1 MPSYKTHS
9 VHGELI
15 LPYINNNVKISKED
29 IKIFCIGPD
38 TMIATDYKLFDYQHA
53 NKIKEY
59 FESLLKLVKQNKLQ
73 DNNEV
78 MAFVYGQ
85 IDHYILDTIMH
96 PYIYYMTEDLPKN
109 NVMIPHS
116 LIEMWIDDYILKKF
130 NISEKKYYHKLK
142 INSKKLKELINNLYD
157 KVYNK
162 SLSYL
167 KYKYGMLLI
176 NIFDIKVRRNSI
188 KVAPFLAKILNIGDI
203 IYHENLN
210 QILPYLNL
218 DNNEWSN
225 PETGEI
231 SNDSFDDL
239 WQKSIDISLQ
249 TIEDINK
256 YLYYDKKIN
265 NPYILNN
272 ISYNTGLPCEK
283 GQSFQYIKKY

>member
-73 DNNEV
+73 DNSEV

>member
-73 DNNEV
+73 DNSEV

-116 LIEMWIDDYILKKF
+116 LIEMWIDDYILKRF